1 MGAHPVDSVLY
12 GHLWSTP
19 ELHGLLDDAG
29 RVQSWLEI
37 LAALAEAQG
46 EVGLVPPD
54 AARAIRKHA
63 DVGLLDLARVAE
75 ATRAT
80 GHSTLGLIQ
89 CLQEV
94 LPDYAREWV
103 YYGAT
108 VQDISDTWTSLVM
121 RHMAEV
127 LDRDLAR
134 AETAAV
140 SLAER
145 HRDTIMCGRTHGQ
158 AGLPITFGF
167 KAAVWVSELR
177 RHRARVAEG
186 RTRWEVVQLGGA
198 LGTMEFW
205 GDRALPLLD
214 AFARRMGLAAPDIA
228 WITARDRIAEFL
240 GLLAMVTATLAK
252 IGQEVYEL
260 QRPEIGELHEPFRT
274 GQVGSITMPHKRNP
288 ELSEHLVTLS
298 RIVRAD
304 AALAVEGMVHEHERD
319 GRAWKTEWVVFPE
332 ACLLAG
338 AALDAANRLLTGLEV
353 DAARMRANLDA
364 RAGYVLSEP
373 VMRAVA
379 DRVGKHA
386 AHQWVYEAT
395 MAGLNRGVDLRA
407 ALLADP
413 RITEHLDAD
422 DIHRC
427 LDPRA
432 ALGATAP
439 FVDRVISPDSR
450 LR

>member
-1 MGAHPVDSVLY
+1 
-12 GHLWSTP
+12 
-19 ELHGLLDDAG
+19 
-29 RVQSWLEI
+29 
-37 LAALAEAQG
+37 
-46 EVGLVPPD
+46 
-54 AARAIRKHA
+54 
-63 DVGLLDLARVAE
+63 
-75 ATRAT
+75 
-80 GHSTLGLIQ
+80 
-89 CLQEV
+89 
-94 LPDYAREWV
+94 
-103 YYGAT
+103 
-108 VQDISDTWTSLVM
+108 
-121 RHMAEV
+121 
-127 LDRDLAR
+127 
-134 AETAAV
+134 
-140 SLAER
+140 
-145 HRDTIMCGRTHGQ
+145 
-158 AGLPITFGF
+158 
-167 KAAVWVSELR
+167 
-177 RHRARVAEG
+177 
-186 RTRWEVVQLGGA
+186 
-198 LGTMEFW
+198 
-205 GDRALPLLD
+205 
-214 AFARRMGLAAPDIA
+214 
-228 WITARDRIAEFL
+228 
-240 GLLAMVTATLAK
+240 
-252 IGQEVYEL
+252 VYEL

-432 ALGATAP
+432 ALGAAAP